1 MHVDFF
7 MFYSIKKSWKDLDG
21 NKKVSTFAPAFEK
34 HRVLLQIES
43 ESIKTL
49 NFFWKVLVAQK
60 NALPLHSVSLRKN
73 EPAALKS
80 DKLY

>member
-1 MHVDFF
+1 MR
-7 MFYSIKKSWKDLDG
+7 KKSWKDLDG

-49 NFFWKVLVAQK
+49 IFF
-60 NALPLHSVSLRKN
+60 
-73 EPAALKS
+73 
-80 DKLY
+80 